1 MRPRQKLLG
10 FGMKVFNVF
19 ICIYKYFERMP
30 LLWYCSSHLAIYYIY
45 RLFIFD
51 CVPPPPCR
59 FHTHRLRVIL
69 LCQLLTVLYSM
80 STSSDHAKRKTSLVD
95 TCGAYRSLYV
105 WLYVYFVFSY
115 ICLPASILVLYI
127 ISTIFCILFMC
138 HAVLRLL
145 FISANILAI
154 WCSIHHYDQST
165 HGLLPPSLLV

>member
-1 MRPRQKLLG
+1 MYLY
-10 FGMKVFNVF
+10 VF
-19 ICIYKYFERMP
+19 ISTLNECRCFDIVPHILLYIIYIGY
-30 LLWYCSSHLAIYYIY
+30 LSLTVS
-45 RLFIFD
+45 
-51 CVPPPPCR
+51 PPPCR

-145 FISANILAI
+145 FISANILTI
-154 WCSIHHYDQST
+154 
-165 HGLLPPSLLV
+165 